1 MNVNILYYMGFVDWL
16 TGKIAAAS
24 ELNVLKNS
32 FRDFGITNE

>member
-1 MNVNILYYMGFVDWL
+1 MGFVDWL

-32 FRDFGITNE
+32 FRDFEGVPYFV